1 MIKLIRDILI
11 QYCDLREEVKD
22 LHRRIN
28 DLERQITRIEAEQCV
43 KDTVKGGSGGIQH
56 FVIEGFPYPEYN
68 RKKTL
73 LRIRQA
79 NLEASEMALLE
90 SLSEVEEYIQSISDS
105 RIRRIIRF
113 RIVDDMTWAKVSINM
128 GGNTTDESVKK
139 EYQRF
144 IDKNKVCPTC
154 PDKVC

>member
-1 MIKLIRDILI
+1 MTKDILA

-28 DLERQITRIEAEQCV
+28 NLERQIARIEEEQCV

-56 FVIEGFPYPEYN
+56 FVIEGFPYPEYS

-79 NLEASEMALLE
+79 NLEASEMELLE
-90 SLSEVEEYIQSISDS
+90 TLNDAEKFIQSLDNS
-105 RIRRIIRF
+105 RMRRIIRF
-113 RIVDDMTWAKVSINM
+113 RVIDDMSWVKVSVNI
-128 GGNTTDESVKK
+128 GGKNTTPDSVRM
-139 EYQRF
+139 EFNRF
-144 IDKNKVCPTC
+144 ME
-154 PDKVC
+154 

>member
-1 MIKLIRDILI
+1 MINLTKDILA

-28 DLERQITRIEAEQCV
+28 NLEKQIAKIEEEQCV

-56 FVIEGFPYPEYN
+56 YVIEGFPYPEYSK
-68 RKKTL
+68 KKTL

-90 SLSEVEEYIQSISDS
+90 TLNQVEEFIQSITDS
-105 RIRRIIRF
+105 RMRRIIRY
-113 RIVDDMTWAKVSINM
+113 RIVDDMTWVKVAMNM
-128 GGNTTDESVKK
+128 GGNTTDESVRK
-139 EYQRF
+139 EFDRF
-144 IDKNKVCPTC
+144 MSSN
-154 PDKVC
+154 

>member
-1 MIKLIRDILI
+1 MTKEILA

-28 DLERQITRIEAEQCV
+28 DLEGQISKLEEEQCV

-56 FVIEGFPYPEYN
+56 FVIEGFPYPEYS

-90 SLSEVEEYIQSISDS
+90 TLNLVEEFIRTLTDS
-105 RIRRIIRF
+105 RMRRIIRF
-113 RIVDDMTWAKVSINM
+113 RIVDDMTWNKVAMNM

-139 EYQRF
+139 EFYRF
-144 IDKNKVCPTC
+144 MEEK
-154 PDKVC
+154 

>member
-1 MIKLIRDILI
+1 MTKDILA

-28 DLERQITRIEAEQCV
+28 NLERQIAKIEEEQCV

-56 FVIEGFPYPEYN
+56 FVIEGFPYPEYS

-79 NLEASEMALLE
+79 NLEASEMVLLE
-90 SLSEVEEYIQSISDS
+90 TLNRVEEFIQSLSDS

-113 RIVDDMTWAKVSINM
+113 RIVDDMTWARVSVNM
-128 GGNTTDESVKK
+128 GGYATDESVRK
-139 EYQRF
+139 EFERF
-144 IDKNKVCPTC
+144 MEK
-154 PDKVC
+154 

>member
-1 MIKLIRDILI
+1 LTKDILV

-28 DLERQITRIEAEQCV
+28 NLEKQIARIEEEQCV
-43 KDTVKGGSGGIQH
+43 KDTVKGGNGGIQH
-56 FVIEGFPYPEYN
+56 FVIEGFPYPEYSK
-68 RKKTL
+68 KKTL

-90 SLSEVEEYIQSISDS
+90 MLNQVEEFIQSLSDS

-139 EYQRF
+139 EFYRF
-144 IDKNKVCPTC
+144 MEENKVCPIC